1 MFLAIT
7 GATGY
12 IGTHL
17 TSSAL
22 KHGHVVLVASR
33 QKILLSSVT
42 WRPFDL
48 SSPSTLVLPV
58 GIGAIIHLAANT
70 KHANCVEEDC
80 EVAVAQ
86 ELVNSAQKIGAKFIY
101 VSSQTAQPDAP
112 SAYGRTK
119 WRIEQEVI
127 VAKGWVVRPGQVY
140 GGQLLGLYGMLVNII
155 NSFLLLPAFLP
166 APKVQPI
173 HVDDLAEGLLRIVER
188 CDVPPG
194 VYSLAATEGISF
206 SKFLDEIAKTRLRR
220 WRGFFPVP
228 VVAIKVLAHFLGEA
242 LRVRLALERLDS
254 LFALPIMETAADLN
268 QLGLVL
274 RPLRSGMH
282 PSGNDRRR
290 CLLRE
295 GRALLTYVLKEPP
308 SSAVLR
314 RYLRAIE
321 LMRGGKALGL
331 PQLFLAY
338 PIYISLIDDS
348 AWVDKTI
355 MDEFS
360 WRMDT
365 ATLLAEATPSGAYRF
380 LGLGRE
386 HWLLV
391 SFFSVTA
398 SVGSEVFWR
407 VLRIILAPIIRLAIG
422 RAKAFP

>member
-7 GATGY
+7 GASGY

-22 KHGHVVLVASR
+22 KHGYDVLVASR
-33 QKILLSSVT
+33 QKILIPSVT

-48 SSPSTLVLPV
+48 SSPSPLVLPA
-58 GIGAIIHLAANT
+58 GIDAIIHLAANT

-80 EVAVAQ
+80 EVVVAQ
-86 ELVNSAQKIGAKFIY
+86 ELVKSAQKIGAKFIF
-101 VSSQTAQPDAP
+101 VSSQTARPDAP

-127 VAKGWVVRPGQVY
+127 AAGGWVVRPGQVY
-140 GGQLLGLYGMLVNII
+140 GGQLLGLYGMLVNIVQR
-155 NSFLLLPAFLP
+155 LPLLPAFLP

-173 HVDDLAEGLLRIVER
+173 HVNDLVEGLLRIAER
-188 CDVPPG
+188 RDVSPG
-194 VYSLAATEGISF
+194 VYSLAAAECISF
-206 SKFLDEIAKTRLRR
+206 SKFLNEIAGARLHRCR
-220 WRGFFPVP
+220 IFVPVP
-228 VVAIKVLAHFLGEA
+228 VIVIDILAKLMGES
-242 LRVRLALERLDS
+242 LRVRFGLERLRS
-254 LFALPIMETAADLN
+254 LFVLPVMETAADLN

-290 CLLRE
+290 YLLRE

-308 SSAVLR
+308 SNAVLR

-321 LMRGGKALGL
+321 LLRGGKALGL

-338 PIYISLIDDS
+338 PISLSLIDDS
-348 AWVDKTI
+348 AWVNKT
-355 MDEFS
+355 MTAEFS
-360 WRMDT
+360 WRLDT

-386 HWLLV
+386 HGLLV
-391 SFFSVTA
+391 SLFSVTA
-398 SVGSEVFWR
+398 AVGSEVFWR
-407 VLRIILAPIIRLAIG
+407 VARVILAPLIRLALG
-422 RAKAFP
+422 RAKAFS